1 MASEGVLATLRQGW
15 RALDRVD
22 APRAVIG
29 GLALTAWKHARYTRD
44 ADVLVAVD
52 QQRVGDV
59 VRALAAAG
67 FRPRHDPPL
76 RVIDGQG
83 IVQIT
88 FQPGDA
94 LMPFQF
100 DVLLATG
107 EFQRET
113 IARAVPW
120 PLPGGGD
127 DVRVVRPDDL
137 LVIKLL
143 SGRIID
149 RADAAMVLREN
160 QPDID
165 FQRLH
170 RAISDHGLAGTY
182 REIWAEAFPDEPPPE
197 IDSRPPSGAGR

>member
-83 IVQIT
+83 IVQFT
-88 FQPGDA
+88 
-94 LMPFQF
+94 
-100 DVLLATG
+100 
-107 EFQRET
+107 FQRET